1 MIVKKLY
8 EGYTILPPHELWY
21 IHIVLMKA
29 KDYYF
34 DAFANNAQTD
44 HYVNASFNISGNL
57 IVKGKTIKQDMLR
70 VLSQVVHQNLEN
82 FRKEIIMDIDNK
94 IEDLIRHQA
103 LELGELLKANNT
115 KEAWTKAGELN
126 AMLKKEEAQQVAPEL
141 CDQLRQEL
149 RGYYYV
155 NGELNK
161 LHKQLYAKGNKLID
175 LSNH

>member
-8 EGYTILPPHELWY
+8 DGYTIIPPHELWY

-44 HYVNASFNISGNL
+44 HYVNASFNVSGNL
-57 IVKGKTIKQDMLR
+57 IVKGKTIKQDILR
-70 VLSQVVHQNLEN
+70 ILSQVINQNLEN

-94 IEDLIRHQA
+94 IESIIRHQA

-115 KEAWTKAGELN
+115 KEAWTKASELN
-126 AMLKKEEAQQVAPEL
+126 AVLKKEEAQQVTPEL

-149 RGYYYV
+149 MGYYYV

-161 LHKQLYAKGNKLID
+161 LHKLLYAKGNKLID

>member
-1 MIVKKLY
+1 MIIKKLY
-8 EGYTILPPHELWY
+8 DGYTIIAPNELWY

-34 DAFANNAQTD
+34 EAFANNTKTD
-44 HYVNASFNISGNL
+44 HYVNASFNVSGNL
-57 IVKGKTIKQDMLR
+57 IVKGKTIPQDMLSI
-70 VLSQVVHQNLEN
+70 LSQVVHQNLEN
-82 FRKEIIMDIDNK
+82 FRKEIIMDIDKN
-94 IEDLIRHQA
+94 IDRLIRRQA

-126 AMLKKEEAQQVAPEL
+126 AMLKKEEAQQVTPEL

>member
-8 EGYTILPPHELWY
+8 DGYTIIPPNELWF
-21 IHIVLMKA
+21 IHVVLMKST
-29 KDYYF
+29 DYYF
-34 DAFANNAQTD
+34 DAFANNSQTD
-44 HYVNASFNISGNL
+44 HYVNASFNVSGNL
-57 IVKGKTIKQDMLR
+57 IVKGKTITQDMLR
-70 VLSQVVHQNLEN
+70 VLSQAVNQNLEH
-82 FRKEIIMDIDNK
+82 FRKEIIMDIDKN
-94 IEDLIRHQA
+94 IDRLIRHQA

>member
-8 EGYTILPPHELWY
+8 DGYTIIPPHELWY

-34 DAFANNAQTD
+34 EAFANNTKTD
-44 HYVNASFNISGNL
+44 HYVYASFNISGNL
-57 IVKGKTIKQDMLR
+57 VVKGKTITQDMLR

-82 FRKEIIMDIDNK
+82 FRKEIIMEIDNK
-94 IEDLIRHQA
+94 IEGLIRHQA

-155 NGELNK
+155 KGELNK

>member
-1 MIVKKLY
+1 
-8 EGYTILPPHELWY
+8 
-21 IHIVLMKA
+21 
-29 KDYYF
+29 
-34 DAFANNAQTD
+34 
-44 HYVNASFNISGNL
+44 
-57 IVKGKTIKQDMLR
+57 
-70 VLSQVVHQNLEN
+70 
-82 FRKEIIMDIDNK
+82 MDIDKN
-94 IEDLIRHQA
+94 IYRLIRRQA

-126 AMLKKEEAQQVAPEL
+126 AMLKKEEAQQVTPEL